1 MLRYVSMAKENYI
14 SQALTF
20 QSPQMLDFCN
30 DILQHVGDGGVA
42 LIAYHRL
49 RRKTDVHLIWRAQC
63 QHYSLADAE
72 TAPHRQAEDEQ
83 QDLVFSSIC
92 ERIGFCPGDQES
104 YRFEAANNI
113 TGMLYVFARENLGKL
128 RDYLAGNLETV
139 LLQLRNALLVE
150 ALNRNDLELEL
161 LQETGDLLAMSMGL
175 QEVLAAIVEALKKL
189 ITFDA
194 VGIFILDPN
203 QEQIEEIFS
212 FGYRITTT
220 KEMLSVKAG
229 RGLVGWVIA
238 NGEPLIVSDVHTDPR
253 YIASRKRTRSELVI
267 PLFSGGEVIGAFN
280 IESNYP
286 QAFTASDLDIVWSF
300 ANQAAV
306 SVVRARLF
314 DEAIEQHKLKDE
326 LHIAKRIQESFLP
339 DEFPAIPGFD
349 LDAVN
354 ISSTEVGGDY
364 YDFVPIVENQIGVAI
379 ADVAGH
385 GVPAAL
391 IMASF
396 RASLLAE
403 IRNNYAIRTIMKKV
417 NNLICESVKRGEF
430 VTAVY
435 GVLDTRNHVF
445 TFANAGH
452 NPPLLLRK
460 SGKVEPLRE
469 GGLTLGILPDRDY
482 EERPIYIDSGDI
494 LILYTDGITEAAN
507 SRDELF
513 GTERLVALVKEHRDL
528 PARQMR
534 ERIMEAVLSYR
545 SEDSPHDDLTLMLIK
560 AD

>member
-1 MLRYVSMAKENYI
+1 MTEKNYI
-14 SQALTF
+14 SQVLAF
-20 QSPQMLDFCN
+20 QSQQMLDFCD
-30 DILQHVGDGGVA
+30 DILRHVGEGGVA

-49 RRKTDVHLIWRAQC
+49 RRKTDVHLIWRAEC
-63 QHYSLADAE
+63 QHYSLAEAE
-72 TAPHRQAEDEQ
+72 TERQQQLSDEQ
-83 QDLVFSSIC
+83 QDRVFSSIC
-92 ERIGFCPGDQES
+92 ERVGFSPGDQES
-104 YRFEAANNI
+104 YRFDISESLS
-113 TGMLYVFARENLGKL
+113 GMLYAFAREDLGKL
-128 RDYLAGNLETV
+128 RDHLAENLETI
-139 LLQLRNALLVE
+139 LLKLRNAVLVE
-150 ALNRNDLELEL
+150 ALNRNDLELDL
-161 LQETGDLLAMSMGL
+161 LQETGELLATSMGL
-175 QEVLAAIVEALKKL
+175 RQVLKAIVEALKKL

-203 QEQIEEIFS
+203 REQIEEIFS
-212 FGYRITTT
+212 FGYRSTTT
-220 KEMLSVKAG
+220 KEMLGVKAG
-229 RGLVGWVIA
+229 KGLVGWVIE
-238 NGEPLIVSDVHTDPR
+238 NGKPLIVPDVGKDPR
-253 YIASRKRTRSELVI
+253 YIESRRRTRSELVI

-280 IESNYP
+280 IESNHP
-286 QAFTASDLDIVWSF
+286 RAFTASDLDIVWSF

-306 SVVRARLF
+306 SVVRAQLY

-364 YDFVPIVENQIGVAI
+364 YDFVPIVENQIGIAI

-391 IMASF
+391 IMASY

-435 GVLDTRNHVF
+435 GVLDTRNRVF

-507 SRDELF
+507 AKDELF
-513 GTERLVALVKEHRDL
+513 GTERLIALVKEHRNL

-534 ERIMEAVLSYR
+534 QRIMEAVLSYR
-545 SEDSPHDDLTLMLIK
+545 SVDSPHDDLTLMLVK

>member
-1 MLRYVSMAKENYI
+1 MTEKQYI

-20 QSPQMLDFCN
+20 QSQQILDFCD
-30 DILQHVGDGGVA
+30 DILKHVGDGGVA

-49 RRKTDVHLIWRAQC
+49 RRKTDIHLIWQAEC
-63 QHYSLADAE
+63 QHYSLAEAE
-72 TAPHRQAEDEQ
+72 IEHQHHLEDEQ
-83 QDLVFSSIC
+83 QDRVFASIC

-104 YRFEAANNI
+104 YRFEI
-113 TGMLYVFARENLGKL
+113 SESLSGMLYAFAREDLGKL
-128 RDYLAGNLETV
+128 RDHLASNLDTV
-139 LLQLRNALLVE
+139 LLRLRNAVLVE
-150 ALNRNDLELEL
+150 ALNRNDLELDLLHETGEL
-161 LQETGDLLAMSMGL
+161 LATSMGL
-175 QEVLAAIVEALKKL
+175 LQVLKAIVEALKKL

-203 QEQIEEIFS
+203 RELIDEIFS
-212 FGYRITTT
+212 FGYRSTTT
-220 KEMLSVKAG
+220 KEMLGVKAG
-229 RGLVGWVIA
+229 KGLVGWVIE
-238 NGEPLIVSDVHTDPR
+238 NGKPLIVPDVQADPR
-253 YIASRKRTRSELVI
+253 YIESRKRTRSELVI
-267 PLFSGGEVIGAFN
+267 PLFSAGEVIGAFN
-280 IESNYP
+280 IESNHP
-286 QAFTASDLDIVWSF
+286 RAFTASDLDIVWSF

-306 SVVRARLF
+306 SVVRAQLY

-507 SRDELF
+507 AKDELF
-513 GTERLVALVKEHRDL
+513 GTERLIALVKEHKDL

-534 ERIMEAVLSYR
+534 QRIMEAVLSYR
-545 SEDSPHDDLTLMLIK
+545 SDDSLHDDLTLMLIK